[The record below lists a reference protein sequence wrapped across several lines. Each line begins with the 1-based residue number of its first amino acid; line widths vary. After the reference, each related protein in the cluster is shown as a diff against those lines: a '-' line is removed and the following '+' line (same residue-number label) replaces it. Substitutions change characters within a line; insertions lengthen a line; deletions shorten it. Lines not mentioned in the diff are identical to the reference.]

1 MLKIKLNFSD
11 ADKDMQ
17 EISETLLK
25 QELTSSRLFAIEL
38 HHSFRLRRAKA
49 LIRIF
54 WVAQ

>member
-1 MLKIKLNFSD
+1 MLEIKLNFYD

-17 EISETLLK
+17 EILETWPK
-25 QELTSSRLFAIEL
+25 QELTSLRRFAIES